1 MKIKKGTFKV
11 REHDGQVAMWKEYEG
26 SCGYDFPFYVHR
38 KSTVKSWILSHCS
51 TGYAV
56 KSGITLKQARTLSKA
71 LKEWPLFLM
80 PTAKTIQHQKSLLPT
95 YKQNLLQQIV
105 DNCGEKNE

>member
-1 MKIKKGTFKV
+1 MKIKKRTFKV
-11 REHDGQVAMWKEYEG
+11 REHDGEGAMWKEYNG

-38 KSTVKSWILSHCS
+38 KSTAKTGILSHCS

-105 DNCGEKNE
+105 DNCGEKK

>member
-11 REHDGQVAMWKEYEG
+11 REHDGEIAMWKEYDG

-38 KSTVKSWILSHCS
+38 KSTVKTWILSHCS

-56 KSGITLKQARTLSKA
+56 RSGITLKQARTLCKA
-71 LKEWPLFLM
+71 LKDWPLFLM
-80 PTAKTIQHQKSLLPT
+80 PTAETIMKQKSILPT
-95 YKQNLLQQIV
+95 HKQNQLQQIV
-105 DNCGEKNE
+105 DNCGEKK

>member
-11 REHDGQVAMWKEYEG
+11 REHDGEMAMWKEYDG

-38 KSTVKSWILSHCS
+38 KSTVKTWILSHCS

-56 KSGITLKQARTLSKA
+56 KSGITLKQARTLCKA
-71 LKEWPLFLM
+71 LKDWPLFLM
-80 PTAKTIQHQKSLLPT
+80 PTAETIMKQKSILSK
-95 YKQNLLQQIV
+95 YKQNQLQQIV
-105 DNCGEKNE
+105 DNCGEKK

>member
-11 REHDGQVAMWKEYEG
+11 REHDGEMAMWKEYDG

-38 KSTVKSWILSHCS
+38 KSTVKTWILSHCS

-56 KSGITLKQARTLSKA
+56 KSGITLKQARTLCKA
-71 LKEWPLFLM
+71 LKDWPLFLM
-80 PTAKTIQHQKSLLPT
+80 PTAETIMKQKSILPT
-95 YKQNLLQQIV
+95 HKQDQLQQIV
-105 DNCGEKNE
+105 DNCGEKK

>member
-11 REHDGQVAMWKEYEG
+11 REHDDDGRTWKTYNG
-26 SCGYDFPFYVHR
+26 SSGYDFPFYVHR
-38 KSTVKSWILSHCS
+38 KSTVKTWILSHCS

-56 KSGITLKQARTLSKA
+56 KSGITLKQARALSKA

-80 PTAKTIQHQKSLLPT
+80 PTADTIVKQRSLLST
-95 YKQNLLQQIV
+95 HKQQQLQQIV
-105 DNCGEKNE
+105 DNCGEQNE

>member
-11 REHDGQVAMWKEYEG
+11 REHDGEMAMWKEYDG

-38 KSTVKSWILSHCS
+38 KSTVKTWILSHCS

-56 KSGITLKQARTLSKA
+56 KSGITLKQARTLCKA
-71 LKEWPLFLM
+71 LKDWPLFLM
-80 PTAKTIQHQKSLLPT
+80 PTAETIMKQKSILST
-95 YKQNLLQQIV
+95 YKQNQLQQIV
-105 DNCGEKNE
+105 DNCGEKK

>member
-11 REHDGQVAMWKEYEG
+11 REHDGEMAMWKEYDG

-38 KSTVKSWILSHCS
+38 KSTVKTWILSHCS

-56 KSGITLKQARTLSKA
+56 KSGITLKQARTLCKS
-71 LKEWPLFLM
+71 LKDWPLFLM
-80 PTAKTIQHQKSLLPT
+80 PTAETIMKQKSILPT
-95 YKQNLLQQIV
+95 HKQDQLQQIV
-105 DNCGEKNE
+105 DNCGEKK